1 MGTPAVFTKLLGE
14 NELSS
19 RVQQA
24 IDSTLRP
31 LAAAVGATPI
41 MGAPAPA
48 WRATDLLNGWTNL
61 NATNAAFPPLGYHKD
76 ALGYVHLRGYLVA
89 GTLNVSCAVLPPMYR
104 PAFRLT
110 FPGYVFNGASTTG
123 DIEVREDG
131 NIVLLVPALTT
142 NVALDSITFLAEQ

>member
-1 MGTPAVFTKLLGE
+1 MASSPVFTKLLGD
-14 NELSS
+14 NELTS

-24 IDSTLRP
+24 IDATLRP
-31 LAAAVGATPI
+31 VAMALAATPI
-41 MGAPAPA
+41 MGADPPA

-61 NATNAAFPPLGYHKD
+61 NATNRNFPPFGYHKD

-89 GTLNVSCAVLPPMYR
+89 GTLNVTCALLPMGYR
-104 PAFRLT
+104 PAYRMT
-110 FPGYVFNGASTTG
+110 FPGYVFNGASVTG
-123 DIEVREDG
+123 DIEVRPEG

>member
-1 MGTPAVFTKLLGE
+1 MPGPSVFSKLLGE
-14 NELSS
+14 NESSS
-19 RVQQA
+19 RIQQA
-24 IDSTLRP
+24 IDATLRP
-31 LAAAVGATPI
+31 VAMALAVTPI
-41 MGAPAPA
+41 MGAAAPA